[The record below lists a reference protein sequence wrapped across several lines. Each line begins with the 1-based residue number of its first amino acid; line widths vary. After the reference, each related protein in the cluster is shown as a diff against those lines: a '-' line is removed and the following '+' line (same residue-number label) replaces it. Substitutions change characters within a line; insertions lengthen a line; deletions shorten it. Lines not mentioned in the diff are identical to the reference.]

1 MNKSVEI
8 NIEKLILFG
17 FSPADR
23 DKIGEALKSELAR
36 LVIEN
41 GMPSAVSTGNNI
53 SQIDGGTFQISANM
67 QSYAIGNHIA
77 KSIYEGMA
85 K

>member
-1 MNKSVEI
+1 MNQSIEI
-8 NIEKLILFG
+8 NIDKLILHG

-23 DKIGEALKSELAR
+23 KKIGEALRSELAR
-36 LVIEN
+36 LVIEK
-41 GMPSAVSTGNNI
+41 GMPTGFSTGKNI
-53 SQIDGGTFQISANM
+53 SQIDGGTFKVSKNM
-67 QSYAIGNHIA
+67 HARAVGNHIA